1 MIVNKK
7 TSEYPSIFTIAI
19 IVALGIIIY
28 AGNALTINTS
38 KITDVICLLAF
49 TVMPTSAI
57 ACVICFLIPL
67 TSGITVLY
75 IYGYAVLM
83 ILIKSKN
90 HKMGV
95 YIPLIAIFLYEIIM
109 MLIVDVTQINLIIGY
124 SLVIFLLLYLMDS
137 DEVNTKSACVA
148 YVFGAVVLLL
158 CVFTTAIQNSSLA
171 SVLSGSVRIGAYE
184 GIDNIGGVA
193 LVSENANSLAYF
205 ALVAIFIAFSLLNKF
220 KVVGKTLLIVSMIIL
235 AVIALFTVS
244 RTFILCLIILFV
256 LEFLVA
262 FNFKNKMKVLVVVSI
277 VLAIGIPYLQQKTQI
292 FESFA
297 LRFEEDTVSTG
308 GSRTDIFIEYMG
320 FLRDNPLRLIF
331 GTGATFYKEACG
343 LSRSMHNGLQQ
354 ILVAYGLLGFF
365 PMIAMLVRP
374 IVKFFK
380 QNKFKMIRIMPLIAV
395 VLFIQ
400 TIQFLN
406 PCNLVLPYAV
416 AILCMKIPDTE
427 SIK

>member
-7 TSEYPSIFTIAI
+7 TSEYSSIFTIVIIAI
-19 IVALGIIIY
+19 LGIVIY
-28 AGNALTINTS
+28 AGNALTVNTS
-38 KITDVICLLAF
+38 RITDIICFLAF

-67 TSGITVLY
+67 SSGITVLY

-83 ILIKSKN
+83 VLIKSKKY
-90 HKMGV
+90 KMEV
-95 YIPLIAIFLYEIIM
+95 IFPLVAIFFYEIIM
-109 MLIVDVTQINLIIGY
+109 MLIVGVMEINPIIVY
-124 SLVIFLLLYLMDS
+124 SLVIFLLLYLMYTD
-137 DEVNTKSACVA
+137 DIDTKSACVA
-148 YVFGAVVLLL
+148 YVVGAVVLLL
-158 CVFTTAIQNSSLA
+158 CVFTTAIQNSSLE

-184 GIDNIGGVA
+184 GIDNIGSVA
-193 LVSENANSLAYF
+193 LLSENANSMAYY
-205 ALVAIFIAFSLLNKF
+205 ALVAIFIAFSLLDKF
-220 KVVGKTLLIVSMIIL
+220 NAIGKTLLIVSMIVL
-235 AVIALFTVS
+235 TVIALFTVS
-244 RTFILCLIILFV
+244 RTFIICLIILLV
-256 LEFLVA
+256 LVFLVA
-262 FNFKNKMKVLVVVSI
+262 FKFKNKLKFLFVVSL

-297 LRFEEDTVSTG
+297 LRFEEDSVATG
-308 GSRTDIFIEYMG
+308 GSRTDIFIQYMEY
-320 FLRDNPLRLIF
+320 LKDNPLRLIF
-331 GTGATFYKEACG
+331 GTGATYYREACN
-343 LSRSMHNGLQQ
+343 LSHSMHNGLQQ

-365 PMIAMLVRP
+365 PIIVVLVRP

-380 QNKFKMIRIMPLIAV
+380 QNKFKIIKIIPVIAV

-416 AILCMKIPDTE
+416 AILCMKTPNTE